1 MQEYLQQEEISH
13 TKNEYVNGQIIP
25 MVGGNTNHN
34 QISGNITAEL
44 NFAFKKR
51 DYLVYM
57 GDVRL
62 WIDSDRKFT
71 YPDVMI
77 VAGNPL
83 YLEQRNDTIINPI
96 AIMEVLSKS
105 TQEYDK
111 QGKFAAYRTIPTL
124 QEYILISQTQVKIEQ
139 YLKLEAKRWSFQE
152 YDEADQVI
160 KLNSVGLE
168 LPLVDIYSKVN
179 FKD

>member
-1 MQEYLQQEEISH
+1 MQEYLQQEEMSD
-13 TKNEYVNGQIIP
+13 TKNEYINGQIIP
-25 MVGGNTNHN
+25 TVGGSTNHN

-62 WIDSDRKFT
+62 WIDLERKFT

-77 VAGNPL
+77 VAGNSL
-83 YLEQRNDTIINPI
+83 YFEQRNDTITNPI
-96 AIMEVLSKS
+96 AIVEVLSKS

-111 QGKFAAYRTIPTL
+111 
-124 QEYILISQTQVKIEQ
+124 
-139 YLKLEAKRWSFQE
+139 
-152 YDEADQVI
+152 
-160 KLNSVGLE
+160 
-168 LPLVDIYSKVN
+168 
-179 FKD
+179 